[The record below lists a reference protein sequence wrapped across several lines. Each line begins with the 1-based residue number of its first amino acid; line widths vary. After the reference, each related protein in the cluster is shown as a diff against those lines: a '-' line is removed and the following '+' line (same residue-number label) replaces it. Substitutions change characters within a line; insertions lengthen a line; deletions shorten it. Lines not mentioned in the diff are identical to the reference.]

1 MNANDRLLR
10 LALRC
15 NAGFSGLCALLCLA
29 ASGPIAASMGLPEAI
44 WLQALGVQLLVF
56 AGFLVWL
63 AARPRIAPAIAW
75 GVVAADVAW
84 VVGTLPLVAADLLTI
99 TGIWIAL
106 GVADVVAFFAILQV
120 VGLRRMQRSVIV

>member
-10 LALRC
+10 LALRF
-15 NAGFSGLCALLCLA
+15 NAGFSCLCALLCLA
-29 ASGPIAASMGLPEAI
+29 AAGPIAAAMGLPQSI
-44 WLQALGVQLLVF
+44 WLQALGVQLLAF

-75 GVVAADVAW
+75 GVVVADIAW
-84 VVGTLPLVAADLLTI
+84 VVGTLPLVAADLLTS

-106 GVADVVAFFAILQV
+106 GVADVVAFFAVLQV
-120 VGLRRMQRSVIV
+120 VGLKRMQRAVSV